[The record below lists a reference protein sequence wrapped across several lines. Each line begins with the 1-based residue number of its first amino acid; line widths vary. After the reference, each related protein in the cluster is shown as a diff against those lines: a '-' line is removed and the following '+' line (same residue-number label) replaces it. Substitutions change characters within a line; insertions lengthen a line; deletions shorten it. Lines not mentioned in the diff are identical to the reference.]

1 MDSFNLTTPVAFIIF
16 NKVESTQKVFEVVRR
31 VQPTT
36 LFIIADGP
44 RKDKPQERI
53 VCERVRKITE
63 DINWECKVFRNY
75 SDENLGLRKRVMTG
89 LDWVFD
95 STEEAIIIEDDC
107 LPDESF
113 FRYCQDML
121 NIYKDKEQV
130 FTISGNKVLSDF
142 QNSDSYYFSCFAH
155 IWGWATWRRV
165 WKNFNSQPLNLNEN
179 EIEGILKDNLK
190 HQFAVKYWK
199 TLIYETQTG
208 VINAW
213 SVKLQLM
220 QFLLKGLTIIP
231 SKNLVI
237 NLGFDNKDATNTK
250 GSGGLYQKM
259 KLETLTFPLIHPTEI
274 VQNLEADE
282 IEIKLFHK
290 FGFKEKIRRLL
301 LKFNI
306 KIK

>member
-1 MDSFNLTTPVAFIIF
+1 MDSFNLTTPVALFIF
-16 NKVESTQKVFEVVRR
+16 NKIESTQRVFEVLKR
-31 VQPTT
+31 VQPKM
-36 LFIIADGP
+36 LFIIADGA
-44 RKDKPQERI
+44 RKDKPKESI
-53 VCERVRKITE
+53 VCNQVRKITE
-63 DINWECKVFRNY
+63 DIHWECKVFRNY
-75 SDENLGLRKRVMTG
+75 SDENLGLRKRIMTG
-89 LDWVFD
+89 LDWVFE

-113 FRYCQDML
+113 FRYCQEML
-121 NIYKDKEQV
+121 NIYRNKEQV
-130 FTISGNKVLSDF
+130 FTISGNKILSDF
-142 QNSDSYYFSCFAH
+142 KPKNSYYFSRFTH

-165 WKNFNSQPLNLNEN
+165 WKNFNSQLLNLNEN

-190 HQFAVKYWK
+190 HQFAIKYWK
-199 TLIYETQTG
+199 TLIQETQTG

-290 FGFKEKIRRLL
+290 FGFKEKIRRFL